1 MVHPL
6 VASVAVELRQV
17 FTAASARAL
26 QLKPYIGVPFRLSLL
41 ETLACVGAAA
51 LFLACARAVLL
62 ALHAFASLV
71 YGALCPRSLKSY
83 GRWVAVSG
91 ASDGIGKATALAA
104 AARGACAAQPP
115 SRAAA
120 AARRR

>member
-104 AARGACAAQPP
+104 AARGACAA
-115 SRAAA
+115 
-120 AARRR
+120 AARRPARARQ